1 MKLDPSILL
10 QQKIEAGSAP
20 IIGKKILHTAPH
32 HDDIVLS
39 YHTYAIKNL
48 AGNENHILYATS
60 GFNGVSNE
68 FIARVVRKIDRTT
81 IAAAMKLS
89 YQQIL
94 QQFVQAYHDKNKQQ
108 MFTCKMY
115 MMVQFVAEIF
125 ACCDHDTIVDR
136 FNLIRVFCS
145 SKKQDLQEIE
155 LIQELKARI
164 RESEA
169 DRKWMVCK
177 GDVDNVQHFRAEFY
191 GVNTTNFDRAMQADI
206 ERLTLYLDTMQPDII
221 TVALDPCGI
230 GPKNHFTTLQLVV
243 AALQRSKHTNIEILG
258 YRNVWSNF
266 ELQEASIIIPV
277 TQSEI
282 DEAKSIFINCFA
294 TQKSTLFFG
303 TDIDG
308 NFADQAEQIQ
318 KIQLQQV
325 QESLSK
331 DIENNQKLI
340 VDKVVGAIFMK
351 NLTIDALI
359 KIILEN
365 KES

>member
-10 QQKIEAGSAP
+10 QQKIEDGCAP

-39 YHTYAIKNL
+39 YHAYAIKNL
-48 AGNENHILYATS
+48 VNNENHILYVTS
-60 GFNGVSNE
+60 GYNGVSDE
-68 FIARVVRKIDRTT
+68 FIARVVRKVDRTI
-81 IAAAMKLS
+81 IAAAIKLS

-94 QQFVQAYHDKNKQQ
+94 QLFVQAYHDKNKQQ
-108 MFTCKMY
+108 MFVCKMY

-125 ACCDHDTIVDR
+125 GCQDSQAITDR
-136 FNLIRVFCS
+136 LNWLTVYFS
-145 SKKQDLQEIE
+145 SKKQDVQEIG

-164 RESEA
+164 RESES

-177 GDVDNVQHFRAEFY
+177 GDVNNVQHFRAEFY
-191 GVNTTNFDRAMQADI
+191 GTDLTNFDRAMQADI
-206 ERLTLYLDTMQPDII
+206 DRLVSYLDTIKPDII

-230 GPKNHFTTLQLVV
+230 GPKNHFITLQLIV
-243 AALQRSKHTNIEILG
+243 AALHRSQHTNVEILG

-266 ELQEASIIIPV
+266 ELHETSLIIPV

-282 DEAKSIFINCFA
+282 DQMKTIFSNCFA

-325 QESLSK
+325 QEVLGG
-331 DIENNQKLI
+331 DFENNQKLI
-340 VDKVVGAIFMK
+340 MQNYVGAIFMK
-351 NLTIDALI
+351 KLTIGELVKCTI
-359 KIILEN
+359 
-365 KES
+365 

>member
-10 QQKIEAGSAP
+10 QQKIEAGITP

-48 AGNENHILYATS
+48 ADNENHILYATS
-60 GFNGVSNE
+60 GFNGVSDE

-81 IAAAMKLS
+81 LAAAIKLS
-89 YQQIL
+89 YEQIL
-94 QQFVQAYHDKNKQQ
+94 QQFVQAYYDKNKQQ
-108 MFTCKMY
+108 MFVCKMY

-125 ACCDHDTIVDR
+125 GCQNSDAIIDR
-136 FNLIRVFCS
+136 LNWLTVFFS
-145 SKKQDLQEIE
+145 SKKQDVQEIG

-177 GDVDNVQHFRAEFY
+177 GDVNNIQHFRAEFY
-191 GVNTTNFDRAMQADI
+191 GTDVTTFDRAMAIDI
-206 ERLTLYLDTMQPDII
+206 DRLVSYLDTIKPDII

-230 GPKNHFTTLQLVV
+230 GPKNHFITLQLIV
-243 AALQRSKHTNIEILG
+243 AALHRSQHANVEILG

-266 ELQEASIIIPV
+266 ELHQASIIIPV
-277 TQSEI
+277 TQPEI
-282 DEAKSIFINCFA
+282 DQMKTIFLNCFI
-294 TQKSTLFFG
+294 TQKSTMFFG

-318 KIQLQQV
+318 KIQWQQV
-325 QESLSK
+325 QEVLGK

-340 VDKVVGAIFMK
+340 MKNYVGAIFMK
-351 NLTIDALI
+351 KLTIDELI
-359 KIILEN
+359 NIVNELY
-365 KES
+365 